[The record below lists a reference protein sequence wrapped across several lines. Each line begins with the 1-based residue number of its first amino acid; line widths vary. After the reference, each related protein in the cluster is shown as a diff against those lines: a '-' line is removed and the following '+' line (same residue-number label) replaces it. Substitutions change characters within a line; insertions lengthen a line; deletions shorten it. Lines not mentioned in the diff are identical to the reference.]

1 MVIDLKHYRI
11 LFMMLMAAILG
22 ALLDLITLCN
32 FFSKSCLEMIWVD
45 YRRYMATRQLI
56 KNLDKLMRELK
67 LGTIDA
73 EAAKNIQKIIKM
85 SGIK

>member
-11 LFMMLMAAILG
+11 LSMMLMAAMLG

-32 FFSKSCLEMIWVD
+32 FFSKSCLEMIWID

-56 KNLDKLMRELK
+56 KNLNKLMDELK
-67 LGTIDA
+67 LGSIDA
-73 EAAKNIQKIIKM
+73 EGVKNIQAIIKKAE
-85 SGIK
+85 IK